1 MKIADHRR
9 QPTAAVRSPR
19 LTRIA
24 AVVAAALFATPWSPV
39 QAGATLYSFG
49 AAAGDTALT
58 RCDDCFIQTSW
69 AGLGP
74 AGSSLSLPFFRSS
87 YTSSFVN
94 NNGGLSFNSGVGTW
108 DLGAFP
114 TGSLPPIVA
123 PFWADVDTR
132 NALSGQVWYRTSQDA
147 SLLTTLAQDVKSA
160 YGGVNLSFN
169 PTFAQI
175 VTWDRVGY
183 YFSAADKLNTF
194 QLTLVSDGSHSY
206 TLFKYPTGGIGDP
219 IKNWDRGSASPA
231 GSFAAVGFDAGDGV
245 NFFNTP
251 GSRTSSVRNLPNLT
265 GTVPANPGTFVYRL
279 DQSLV
284 PASPGTIDLT
294 YGLASHTWAPAAGST
309 SWGVNGTNW
318 TALNVN
324 GTPVTRD
331 SPTQW
336 RNGDSAVFGASAG
349 TVTLGGTL
357 VAQRVTVDTSGTTF
371 TASGA
376 GTSLQLD
383 SLEVPSAATVV
394 NFAGSLVV
402 ITHAGDAGLKRA
414 SAGAP
419 LLQQGALARGKLVF
433 TDTSVL
439 AARDAGMVNGAEIV
453 LNKSAQLQLYTA
465 GATTRASVL
474 SFDNTGGGTGGVLDL
489 RGLSTTLGAVRSQGP
504 SAGAGRITNGG
515 SAAATLT
522 VDFDA
527 SSQAFSGVAQ
537 NGTGALALNKAGSG
551 SWTLSGANTYTGGTT
566 LAGGTLV
573 LGSAGAIGST
583 GSISFTGGTLQHSA
597 ANPGDYSARFST
609 AANQLYSIDTGGQ
622 SVALATALGSSGGTL
637 DKRGAG
643 ALQLSAASTYTGAT
657 TVTGGTLALLGST
670 QSPSFSVASGAALD
684 LRTSVSTG
692 TLDQGGSLL
701 LGANNLTITQ
711 DYRNANFGVGNA
723 FNRRAGV
730 TGTAQIRAAGTT
742 QQVLA
747 GTAVSGGTTAT
758 PTLTL
763 GNLRVGSTVTRTV
776 QIQNVGSGGPSLR
789 GALQTTG
796 ITSAAL
802 SGSGVTA
809 QNWSAVSQGA
819 TGPVFDV
826 VYSPTQ
832 AGALQGQVLAV
843 VNNFDNVAGQTLAI
857 TGTAYRPAA
866 ASTLPALVQLAAQ
879 RVGGALMWP
888 MGLSNT
894 AVDDS
899 FSERLNAS
907 IAGTGAITVAGSV
920 SLLRASIGNPAL
932 FVGVDTSTAGA
943 KSGTATVTLASD
955 GAGTSGLAA
964 LALGTQQVA
973 VSGNVYRAASASA
986 LAASVQLAGQ
996 RVDGSLTQ
1004 ALALGNTAVADS
1016 FSERLNASIAGTGAI
1031 SVAGSVSSLGPGA
1044 SSSTLRVGVNT
1055 ATAGAKS
1062 GTATVTLAS
1071 DGTGT
1076 SGLAALAL
1084 GTQQVAVSGKVYA
1097 PAVAQAQTTLVNFGI
1112 VRVGDTVATRPV
1124 VVGNAATGAL
1134 TDTLRATLGGAPA
1147 PFTAAGTASAVAAGQ
1162 VDGSSLSVALNTG
1175 SAGVFSGAA
1184 QIGFAS
1190 QNPDMAD
1197 LALAGAAVALQA
1209 QVNHLAAAELS
1220 LVSGAGSFSGS
1231 AGRYTLSFGT
1241 LVQGSAA
1248 LAARLALGNAAP
1260 QVGWSDALGGSFDL
1274 SALPPGKMLG
1284 AAGFGSFSG
1293 LAAGTAFDTLVLRL
1307 DSAAL
1312 GDFTGLILLNARST
1326 NAYDPAGRALGPIEL
1341 HLQGSVVAVP
1351 EPQTWLLMLGGLGL
1365 LLPKLLRRRS
1375 VVRMDSSRT

>member
-9 QPTAAVRSPR
+9 QPTAAVSRPR
-19 LTRIA
+19 LTRM
-24 AVVAAALFATPWSPV
+24 VTVMAAALLATPWSPV

-49 AAAGDTALT
+49 AAAGDTALA
-58 RCDDCFIQTSW
+58 RCDDCSLATSW

-74 AGSSLSLPFFRSS
+74 AGSSLSLPFFRGS

-94 NNGGLSFNSGVGTW
+94 NNGNLSFNAAIGVYTGQT
-108 DLGAFP
+108 FP
-114 TGSLPPIVA
+114 FSTIPILA
-123 PFWADVDTR
+123 PFFADVDTR
-132 NALSGQVWYRTSQDA
+132 GALSGQVWTRTSQDT
-147 SLLTTLAQDVKSA
+147 SLLATLAQDVKSA
-160 YGGVNLSFN
+160 YGGASVNFN
-169 PTFAQI
+169 PSFAQI

-183 YFSAADKLNTF
+183 YSYAVDKLNSF
-194 QLTLVSDGSHSY
+194 QLALVSDGSHTY

-219 IKNWDRGSASPA
+219 IKNWDWGQVSPA
-231 GSFAAVGFDAGDGV
+231 GSFASVGFDAGDGV

-251 GSRTSSVRNLPNLT
+251 GSGTSSVRSLPDQSNT
-265 GTVPANPGTFVYRL
+265 SPANLGTFVYRL
-279 DQSLV
+279 DQSYL
-284 PASPGTIDLT
+284 PATPGTANLA
-294 YGLASHTWAPAAGST
+294 YALASHTWEPAVGSN
-309 SWGVNGTNW
+309 SWLVNGTNW
-318 TALNVN
+318 TALKVN
-324 GTPVTRD
+324 NTAITRD

-336 RNGDSAVFGASAG
+336 RNGDSAVFVGAP
-349 TVTLGGTL
+349 TVALGGTL
-357 VAQRVTVDTSGTTF
+357 VAQRVTVIHSGTTF
-371 TASGA
+371 AAAAA

-383 SLEVPSAATVV
+383 SLEMPSAASVV
-394 NFAGSLVV
+394 NFAGNLVV

-419 LLQQGALARGKLVF
+419 LLQQGALAQGKLVF

-453 LNKSAQLQLYTA
+453 LNKSAQLQLFTA

-504 SAGAGRITNGG
+504 SAGAGRISNSGSG

-522 VDFDA
+522 VDFDT
-527 SSQAFSGVAQ
+527 SSQTFSGVAQ
-537 NGTGALALNKAGSG
+537 NGTGALALHKAGSG

-583 GSISFTGGTLQHSA
+583 GSISFAGGTLQHSA
-597 ANPGDYSARFST
+597 ANTGDYSARFST

-692 TLDQGGSLL
+692 TLDQVGSLL
-701 LGANNLTITQ
+701 LGVNNLTITQ

-730 TGTAQIRAAGTT
+730 TGTGQIRAAGTT
-742 QQVLA
+742 QQVLV

-758 PTLTL
+758 PTLAL

-809 QNWSAVSQGA
+809 QNWGALAQGA
-819 TGPVFDV
+819 TGPIFDV

-832 AGALQGQVLAV
+832 GGALTSQTVAV

-857 TGTAYRPAA
+857 TGAAYRPAA
-866 ASTLPALVQLAAQ
+866 ASTLAAPVQLAAQ
-879 RVGGALMWP
+879 RVGA
-888 MGLSNT
+888 T
-894 AVDDS
+894 A
-899 FSERLNAS
+899 
-907 IAGTGAITVAGSV
+907 
-920 SLLRASIGNPAL
+920 
-932 FVGVDTSTAGA
+932 
-943 KSGTATVTLASD
+943 
-955 GAGTSGLAA
+955 
-964 LALGTQQVA
+964 
-973 VSGNVYRAASASA
+973 
-986 LAASVQLAGQ
+986 
-996 RVDGSLTQ
+996 TQ
-1004 ALALGNTAVADS
+1004 ALTLGNTAVADS
-1016 FSERLNASIAGTGAI
+1016 FSERLNASLSGTGAI
-1031 SVAGSVSSLGPGA
+1031 VVSGSVSLLGAGA
-1044 SSSTLRVGVNT
+1044 TSDALRIRADT
-1055 ATAGAKS
+1055 ATAGFKN

-1076 SGLAALAL
+1076 SGLSLLAL

-1097 PAVAQAQTTLVNFGI
+1097 PAVAQAQTTLVDFGI

-1162 VDGSSLSVALNTG
+1162 VDGSSLSVALDTG

-1184 QIGFAS
+1184 QIGFRS

-1197 LALAGAAVALQA
+1197 LALAGAAVALRA

-1248 LAARLALGNAAP
+1248 LTAQLALGNAAP
-1260 QVGWSDALGGSFDL
+1260 QVGWSDALAGSFDL
-1274 SALPPGKMLG
+1274 SGLLTGQMLA

-1293 LAAGTAFDTLVLRL
+1293 LAAGTAFDTLVLSL
-1307 DSAAL
+1307 DSSSL
-1312 GDFTGLILLNARST
+1312 GNFSGVILLNARST
-1326 NAYDPAGRALGPIEL
+1326 NADDPAGRALGPIEL

-1365 LLPKLLRRRS
+1365 LLPTLLRRRS
-1375 VVRMDSSRT
+1375 VVRRDSSRT

>member
-9 QPTAAVRSPR
+9 QPTAAVSRPR
-19 LTRIA
+19 LTRM
-24 AVVAAALFATPWSPV
+24 VTVMAAALLATPWSPV

-49 AAAGDTALT
+49 AAAGDTALA
-58 RCDDCFIQTSW
+58 RCDDCFAAASW

-87 YTSSFVN
+87 YTSSFVS
-94 NNGGLSFNSGVGTW
+94 NNGVLSFNSGVSTYTE
-108 DLGAFP
+108 GAFP
-114 TGSLPPIVA
+114 TRPSLPIVA
-123 PFWADVDTR
+123 PFFADVDTR
-132 NALSGQVWYRTSQDA
+132 NALSGQVWYRTSQDS
-147 SLLTTLAQDVKSA
+147 SLLATLAQDVQVA
-160 YGGVNLSFN
+160 NGGATVTFN

-183 YFSAADKLNTF
+183 YSTRVDKLNSF
-194 QLTLVSDGSHSY
+194 QLVLVSDGSRTY
-206 TLFKYPTGGIGDP
+206 TLLKYPTGGI
-219 IKNWDRGSASPA
+219 NWDRGQQSSLT
-231 GSFAAVGFDAGDGV
+231 SFATVGFDAGDGV

-251 GSRTSSVRNLPNLT
+251 GSGTSSVRSLPDQSNT
-265 GTVPANPGTFVYRL
+265 SPANLGTFVYRL
-279 DQSLV
+279 DQSYL
-284 PASPGTIDLT
+284 PATPGTANLA
-294 YGLASHTWAPAAGST
+294 YALASHTWEPAVGSN
-309 SWGVNGTNW
+309 SWLVNGTNW
-318 TALNVN
+318 TALKVN
-324 GTPVTRD
+324 NTAITRD

-336 RNGDSAVFGASAG
+336 RNGDSAVFVGAP
-349 TVTLGGTL
+349 TVALGGTL
-357 VAQRVTVDTSGTTF
+357 VAQRVTVIHSGTTF
-371 TASGA
+371 AAAAA

-383 SLEVPSAATVV
+383 SLEMPSAASVV
-394 NFAGSLVV
+394 NFAGNLVV

-419 LLQQGALARGKLVF
+419 LLQQGALAQGKLVF

-474 SFDNTGGGTGGVLDL
+474 SFDNTGGGTGGTLDL

-504 SAGAGRITNGG
+504 SAGAGRISNSGSG

-522 VDFDA
+522 VDFDT
-527 SSQAFSGVAQ
+527 SSQTFSGVAQ
-537 NGTGALALNKAGSG
+537 NGTGALALHKAGSG

-583 GSISFTGGTLQHSA
+583 GSISFAGGTLQHSA
-597 ANPGDYSARFST
+597 ANTGDYSARFST

-701 LGANNLTITQ
+701 LGVNNLTITQ

-730 TGTAQIRAAGTT
+730 TGTGQIRAAGTT
-742 QQVLA
+742 QQVLV

-758 PTLTL
+758 PTLAL

-809 QNWSAVSQGA
+809 QNWGALAQGA
-819 TGPVFDV
+819 TGPIFDV

-832 AGALQGQVLAV
+832 GGALTSQTVAV

-857 TGTAYRPAA
+857 TGAAYRPAE
-866 ASTLPALVQLAAQ
+866 ASTLAAPVQLAAQ
-879 RVGGALMWP
+879 RVGG
-888 MGLSNT
+888 T
-894 AVDDS
+894 A
-899 FSERLNAS
+899 
-907 IAGTGAITVAGSV
+907 
-920 SLLRASIGNPAL
+920 
-932 FVGVDTSTAGA
+932 
-943 KSGTATVTLASD
+943 
-955 GAGTSGLAA
+955 
-964 LALGTQQVA
+964 
-973 VSGNVYRAASASA
+973 
-986 LAASVQLAGQ
+986 
-996 RVDGSLTQ
+996 TQ
-1004 ALALGNTAVADS
+1004 ALTLGNTAVADS
-1016 FSERLNASIAGTGAI
+1016 FSERLNASLSGTGAI
-1031 SVAGSVSSLGPGA
+1031 VVSGSVSLLS
-1044 SSSTLRVGVNT
+1044 
-1055 ATAGAKS
+1055 AGATSDALRIGADTAIAGVKN
-1062 GTATVTLAS
+1062 GTATVSLAS

-1076 SGLAALAL
+1076 SGLSLLAL

-1097 PAVAQAQTTLVNFGI
+1097 PAVAQAQTTLVDFGI

-1197 LALAGAAVALQA
+1197 LALAGAAVALRA

-1241 LVQGSAA
+1241 LVQGGAA
-1248 LAARLALGNAAP
+1248 LTARLALGNAAP
-1260 QVGWSDALGGSFDL
+1260 QVGWSDALAGSFDL
-1274 SALPPGKMLG
+1274 SGLLSGQMLG
-1284 AAGFGSFSG
+1284 AAGFGNFIG
-1293 LAAGTAFDTLVLRL
+1293 LAAGTSLDTLVLSL
-1307 DSAAL
+1307 DSSSL
-1312 GDFTGLILLNARST
+1312 GNFSGVILLNARST

-1365 LLPKLLRRRS
+1365 LLPTLLRRRS
-1375 VVRMDSSRT
+1375 VVRRDSSRT

>member
-9 QPTAAVRSPR
+9 QPTAAVSRPR
-19 LTRIA
+19 LTRM
-24 AVVAAALFATPWSPV
+24 VTVMTAALLATPWSPV

-49 AAAGDTALT
+49 AAAGDTALA

-183 YFSAADKLNTF
+183 YYAAVDKLNSF
-194 QLTLVSDGSHSY
+194 QLALVSDGSQTY
-206 TLFKYPTGGIGDP
+206 TFYKYPTDGIGN
-219 IKNWDRGSASPA
+219 ILLNWDRGQVSPA
-231 GSFAAVGFDAGDGV
+231 GSFASVGFDAGDGV
-245 NFFNTP
+245 NFLNAP
-251 GSRTSSVRNLPNLT
+251 GSGTVGVRNLPAQSNT
-265 GTVPANPGTFVYRL
+265 SPANLGTFVYRL
-279 DQSLV
+279 DQSYL
-284 PASPGTIDLT
+284 PATPGTANLA
-294 YGLASHTWAPAAGST
+294 YALASHTWEPAVGSN
-309 SWGVNGTNW
+309 SWLVNGTNW
-318 TALNVN
+318 TALKVN
-324 GTPVTRD
+324 NTAITRD

-336 RNGDSAVFGASAG
+336 RNGDSAVFVGAP
-349 TVTLGGTL
+349 TVALGGTL
-357 VAQRVTVDTSGTTF
+357 VAQRVTVIHSGTTF
-371 TASGA
+371 AAAAA

-383 SLEVPSAATVV
+383 SLEMPSAATVV
-394 NFAGSLVV
+394 NFAGNLVV

-419 LLQQGALARGKLVF
+419 LLQQGALAQGKLVF

-453 LNKSAQLQLYTA
+453 LNKSAQLQLFTA

-522 VDFDA
+522 VDFDT

-537 NGTGALALNKAGSG
+537 NGTGALALSKAGSG

-597 ANPGDYSARFST
+597 ANTGDYSARFSS

-692 TLDQGGSLL
+692 TLDQSGSLL

-730 TGTAQIRAAGTT
+730 TGTGQIRAAGTT
-742 QQVLA
+742 QQVLV

-758 PTLTL
+758 PTLAL

-809 QNWSAVSQGA
+809 QNWGALAQGA
-819 TGPVFDV
+819 TGPIFDV

-832 AGALQGQVLAV
+832 GGALTSQAVAV

-857 TGTAYRPAA
+857 TGAAYRPAA
-866 ASTLPALVQLAAQ
+866 ASALAAPVQLAAQ
-879 RVGGALMWP
+879 RVGA
-888 MGLSNT
+888 T
-894 AVDDS
+894 A
-899 FSERLNAS
+899 
-907 IAGTGAITVAGSV
+907 
-920 SLLRASIGNPAL
+920 
-932 FVGVDTSTAGA
+932 
-943 KSGTATVTLASD
+943 
-955 GAGTSGLAA
+955 
-964 LALGTQQVA
+964 
-973 VSGNVYRAASASA
+973 
-986 LAASVQLAGQ
+986 
-996 RVDGSLTQ
+996 TQ
-1004 ALALGNTAVADS
+1004 ALTLGNTAVADS
-1016 FSERLNASIAGTGAI
+1016 FSERLNASLSGTGAI
-1031 SVAGSVSSLGPGA
+1031 VVSGSVSL
-1044 SSSTLRVGVNT
+1044 LR
-1055 ATAGAKS
+1055 AGATSDALRIRADTAIAGVKN

-1076 SGLAALAL
+1076 SGLSLLAL

-1097 PAVAQAQTTLVNFGI
+1097 PAVAQAQTTLVDFGI

-1162 VDGSSLSVALNTG
+1162 VDGSSLSVALDTG

-1197 LALAGAAVALQA
+1197 LALAGAAVALRA

-1248 LAARLALGNAAP
+1248 LTARLALGNAAP
-1260 QVGWSDALGGSFDL
+1260 QVGWSDTLAGSFDL
-1274 SALPPGKMLG
+1274 SALPPGQMLA

-1293 LAAGTAFDTLVLRL
+1293 LAAGTAFDTLLLRL

-1312 GDFTGLILLNARST
+1312 GDFTGLILLNAHST

-1365 LLPKLLRRRS
+1365 LLPTLLRRRS

>member
-9 QPTAAVRSPR
+9 QPTAAVSRPR

-24 AVVAAALFATPWSPV
+24 AVMATALLATPWSPV

-49 AAAGDTALT
+49 AAAGDTALA
-58 RCDDCFIQTSW
+58 RCDNCFIQTSW

-94 NNGGLSFNSGVGTW
+94 NNGGLSFNSGWSGWDVG
-108 DLGAFP
+108 DFP
-114 TGSLPPIVA
+114 TGSLRPVVA

-147 SLLTTLAQDVKSA
+147 SLLTTLAQNVKSA
-160 YGGVNLSFN
+160 YGGGYLSFN

-183 YFSAADKLNTF
+183 YLSAADKLNSF
-194 QLTLVSDGSHSY
+194 QLALVSDGSHTY

-219 IKNWDRGSASPA
+219 IKNWDRGQHSPN
-231 GSFAAVGFDAGDGV
+231 SFASVGFDGGDGV
-245 NFFNTP
+245 NFYNTP
-251 GSRTSSVRNLPNLT
+251 GSRTPSVRNLPNLSN
-265 GTVPANPGTFVYRL
+265 TVPANPGTFVYRL
-279 DQSLV
+279 DQSAV
-284 PASPGTIDLT
+284 PASPGRFDLT
-294 YGLASHTWAPAAGST
+294 YGLASHTWAPAAGSA

-349 TVTLGGTL
+349 TVSLNGTL
-357 VAQRVTVDTSGTTF
+357 VAQRVTVNTSGTTF
-371 TASGA
+371 SAIGT

-383 SLEVPSAATVV
+383 SLDVPTADTVV
-394 NFAGSLVV
+394 NFAGNLVV
-402 ITHAGDAGLKRA
+402 ITHAGDAGVKRV

-419 LLQQGALARGKLVF
+419 LLQQGALAQGKLVF

-439 AARDAGMVNGAEIV
+439 VARDADMVNGAEIV
-453 LNKSAQLQLYTA
+453 LNNSAQLQLYTA

-474 SFDNTGGGTGGVLDL
+474 SFDNTGGGTSSGSLDL
-489 RGLSTTLGAVRSQGP
+489 RGLSTMLGAVRSQGP
-504 SAGAGRITNGG
+504 SAGAGRITNSVGT
-515 SAAATLT
+515 AATLT
-522 VDFDA
+522 VLFET
-527 SSQAFSGVAQ
+527 SSQTFSGLAQ
-537 NGTGALALNKAGSG
+537 NGIGTLALSKAGSG
-551 SWTLSGANTYTGGTT
+551 SWTLSGANTDTGGTT
-566 LAGGTLV
+566 LAGGALV
-573 LGSAGAIGST
+573 LGSAGAIGT
-583 GSISFTGGTLQHSA
+583 AGSISFTGGTLQHSA
-597 ANPGDYSARFST
+597 ANTTDYSARFST
-609 AANQLYSIDTGGQ
+609 ADNQRYSIDTGGQ
-622 SVALATALGSSGGTL
+622 SVTLATALTSIGGTL
-637 DKRGAG
+637 DKRGTG
-643 ALQLSAASTYTGAT
+643 TLQLSKAGTYTGAT
-657 TVTGGTLALLGST
+657 SVTGGTLVLLGST
-670 QSPSFSVASGAALD
+670 QSLSFSVASGAALD
-684 LRTSVSTG
+684 LRSASISFTG
-692 TLDQGGSLL
+692 SLVQGGSLL

-711 DYRNANFGVGNA
+711 DYSNLVGTGNA

-730 TGTAQIRAAGTT
+730 TGTGQILAAGTT
-742 QQVLA
+742 KQVLA
-747 GTAVSGGTTAT
+747 GTAVTGGTTAT
-758 PTLTL
+758 PTLAL
-763 GNLRVGSTVTRTV
+763 GNARVGSSVTRSIE
-776 QIQNVGSGGPSLR
+776 IQNAGSGGPSLR

-809 QNWSAVSQGA
+809 QNWGAVSQGA

-832 AGALQGQVLAV
+832 AGVLQGQALAV

-857 TGTAYRPAA
+857 TGTAYRPAS
-866 ASTLPALVQLAAQ
+866 ASAMAPVQVPAQ
-879 RVGGALMWP
+879 RVGGTLLWP
-888 MGLSNT
+888 LGLSNT
-894 AVDDS
+894 AVADG

-907 IAGTGAITVAGSV
+907 IAGTGAITLSGSV
-920 SLLRASIGNPAL
+920 SQL
-932 FVGVDTSTAGA
+932 GA
-943 KSGTATVTLASD
+943 
-955 GAGTSGLAA
+955 
-964 LALGTQQVA
+964 
-973 VSGNVYRAASASA
+973 
-986 LAASVQLAGQ
+986 
-996 RVDGSLTQ
+996 
-1004 ALALGNTAVADS
+1004 
-1016 FSERLNASIAGTGAI
+1016 
-1031 SVAGSVSSLGPGA
+1031 GA
-1044 SSSTLRVGVNT
+1044 SSSMLLVGVNT

-1076 SGLAALAL
+1076 TGLAALAL
-1084 GTQQVAVSGKVYA
+1084 GTQQVSVSGKVYA
-1097 PAVAQAQTTLVNFGI
+1097 PAVAQAQTTLVDFGI

-1134 TDTLRATLGGAPA
+1134 TDTLRATLGDAPA

-1162 VDGSSLSVALNTG
+1162 VDGGSLSVGLMSTA
-1175 SAGVFSGAA
+1175 SAGVFNGAA

-1190 QNPDMAD
+1190 QNPEMAE
-1197 LALAGAAVALQA
+1197 LALAGAAVVLQA
-1209 QVNHLAAAELS
+1209 QVNNLAAARLS
-1220 LVSGAGSFSGS
+1220 LVAGAGSFSGS

-1248 LAARLALGNAAP
+1248 LTAQLALGNAAS
-1260 QVGWSDALGGSFDL
+1260 QVGWSDALAGSFDL
-1274 SALPPGKMLG
+1274 SALPPGQMLA

-1293 LAAGTAFDTLVLRL
+1293 VAAGTAFDTLVLRL

-1351 EPQTWLLMLGGLGL
+1351 EPQTWLLMLVGLGL

-1375 VVRMDSSRT
+1375 VVRRDSSRA